1 MFMHSNVVLQHSLL
15 KRNTYTTDPR
25 VSSCVLHSET
35 HRRCSG
41 FTNGDVFGTVCK
53 LPFVQSEDQHRSQ
66 CVHCG
71 KGNWGASKC
80 LKESSRSL
88 LPLNAITSIHSVL
101 QGHIGVAKEGGGAP
115 LSKMYGGVSS
125 SNMFNFSHFFYKSTN
140 IPDYLLF
147 KCQKFF
153 FLLGDIFFGLH
164 QVSE

>member
-71 KGNWGASKC
+71 EGNWGASKC

-88 LPLNAITSIHSVL
+88 LPLNANTSIHSVL
-101 QGHIGVAKEGGGAP
+101 QGHIGVAKEGGAP
-115 LSKMYGGVSS
+115 LSKMYGGVLSS
-125 SNMFNFSHFFYKSTN
+125 HVFNFSHFFIRLQTSP
-140 IPDYLLF
+140 IICF
-147 KCQKFF
+147 
-153 FLLGDIFFGLH
+153 
-164 QVSE
+164 

>member
-41 FTNGDVFGTVCK
+41 FSNGDVFGTVCK

-101 QGHIGVAKEGGGAP
+101 QGHIGVAQEGGGAP
-115 LSKMYGGVSS
+115 LSKMYGGVLS
-125 SNMFNFSHFFYKSTN
+125 SNMFNFSHFF
-140 IPDYLLF
+140 L
-147 KCQKFF
+147 
-153 FLLGDIFFGLH
+153 
-164 QVSE
+164 